1 MKSVIKEIVASL
13 EGQAQHK
20 LIEDVRIGLCYT
32 AVILNDGNL
41 GLAYTFP
48 SRGKLHSSCDT
59 LASGSLILAMAS
71 ACESIELAAISCS
84 RQIDLAQR
92 DRDRLMIS

>member
-13 EGQAQHK
+13 EEQAQHK

-41 GLAYTFP
+41 GFSLYLSL
-48 SRGKLHSSCDT
+48 SRASFIPLVTHLHP
-59 LASGSLILAMAS
+59 
-71 ACESIELAAISCS
+71 
-84 RQIDLAQR
+84 
-92 DRDRLMIS
+92 DR